1 MANSEVFRRKFS
13 RRKKVFRRKFMSDL
27 LLFYIHYIFALIY
40 LSGNSEIKK
49 LFSILLVN
57 NFHF

>member
-13 RRKKVFRRKFMSDL
+13 RRKNMFRRKFIPDL
-27 LLFYIHYIFALIY
+27 FLFYIHYIFAFIY